1 MSLFSIGLSGL
12 NAAQNALY
20 ATSNNIS
27 NVYTPGYNRELVLLG
42 ERGVGNGVQVNDIQR
57 QFDQYVAGQLNQ
69 STSNASALQ
78 AYETQV
84 SQIDNLLADQEAGLA
99 PLIQNFFSSL
109 EDLAGAPSDP
119 SSRQGVIGSADT
131 LSAQFRS
138 FQQYLDDMQN
148 GINGQISD
156 EITQINN
163 TAEQI
168 ANLNR
173 EIALAKAKQGEAPN
187 ALLNQRDQL
196 VAELSERIDV
206 KLSVQE
212 SGTYNLSIGNG
223 QPLVAGT
230 RSFELEAVESK
241 TDPSRLVV
249 GYHDSAGNLVEL
261 KSKNIQGGSLGG
273 LLNFREETLDK
284 TQNELGRLAVSLAQ
298 AFNEQH
304 RDGVDLNG
312 DAGGDLFAIGSP
324 RLYSHADNT
333 GTATLSV
340 AFGDAEGLTTS
351 DYTVTVVDPATGEF
365 AITRN
370 DNGET
375 VNATLDAN
383 NQLSFGGVVVTIDD
397 PAQLAA
403 NDRFEVQPT
412 RYAAGGME
420 MLIRDTA
427 EIAAGSAAGSGNN
440 ENALALQEL
449 QNQSLVSGNAT
460 FSQAYASLVGDV
472 GNRTN
477 IVKVNLAAQQGLQ
490 EQLSAVQQSVSGVD
504 LNEEAANLIRFQ
516 QYFQANAK
524 VIEVGSTVL
533 DSILGLR

>member
-1 MSLFSIGLSGL
+1 M
-12 NAAQNALY
+12 
-20 ATSNNIS
+20 
-27 NVYTPGYNRELVLLG
+27 
-42 ERGVGNGVQVNDIQR
+42 
-57 QFDQYVAGQLNQ
+57 
-69 STSNASALQ
+69 
-78 AYETQV
+78 
-84 SQIDNLLADQEAGLA
+84 
-99 PLIQNFFSSL
+99 
-109 EDLAGAPSDP
+109 
-119 SSRQGVIGSADT
+119 
-131 LSAQFRS
+131 
-138 FQQYLDDMQN
+138 
-148 GINGQISD
+148 
-156 EITQINN
+156 
-163 TAEQI
+163 
-168 ANLNR
+168 
-173 EIALAKAKQGEAPN
+173 
-187 ALLNQRDQL
+187 
-196 VAELSERIDV
+196 AELSERIDV

>member
-109 EDLAGAPSDP
+109 EDLVGAPSDP

>member
-340 AFGDAEGLTTS
+340 AFGDAEGLITS